1 MQKVVL
7 VNENMTMIFKDT
19 RKCRCLNIQRELVP
33 DRWFD
38 EPVYRDIC
46 TDCGCIVD
54 YDAWMSGQE
63 SEHKVEEMIR

>member
-1 MQKVVL
+1 
-7 VNENMTMIFKDT
+7 
-19 RKCRCLNIQRELVP
+19 LNIQRELVP